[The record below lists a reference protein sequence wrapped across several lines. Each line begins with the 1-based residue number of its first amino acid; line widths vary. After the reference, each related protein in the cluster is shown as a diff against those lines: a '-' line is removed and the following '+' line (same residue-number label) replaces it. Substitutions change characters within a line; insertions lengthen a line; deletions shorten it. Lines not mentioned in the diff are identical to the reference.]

1 MTDDKA
7 ELEIRRGRDAAQLLA
22 HPMLVEAFQDI
33 ETEIV
38 SKWQSS
44 PARDAEGR
52 EKLWMMLQLLRRVKA
67 HLSSH
72 VETGMVA
79 QATLAQK
86 VARATG
92 MNSTPL

>member
-1 MTDDKA
+1 MTDDKT
-7 ELEIRRGRDAAQLLA
+7 ELEIKRGHDAAQLLG
-22 HPMLVEAFQDI
+22 HPMLVDAFHDI

-38 SKWQSS
+38 NKWQTS

-52 EKLWMMLQLLRRVKA
+52 EKLWTMLHLLRRVRA
-67 HLSSH
+67 HLEAH

-92 MNSTPL
+92 MNSTPF